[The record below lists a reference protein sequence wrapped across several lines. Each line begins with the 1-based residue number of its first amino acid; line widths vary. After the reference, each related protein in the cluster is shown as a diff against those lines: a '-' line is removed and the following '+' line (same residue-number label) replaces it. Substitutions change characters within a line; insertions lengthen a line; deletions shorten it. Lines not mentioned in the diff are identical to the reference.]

1 MSAPRGSLTLAF
13 PIVAGALAPDSA
25 EACPYVYDCESVPSW
40 STLTLRNAA
49 KIPID
54 GVLVLEGTRYGEG
67 DPLANLTIEVTKDGQ
82 PIAGAFE
89 TTPHRHALVW
99 RPTEP
104 WEPGASY
111 YVDGTI
117 SNPGANLYCA
127 VEEDIFGGDIFVD
140 TVPAGALAVPE
151 FTGTAYQFQALELE
165 LGSIACCV
173 GAQPPE
179 LVPDYC
185 GGYYMNF
192 DPGTCGPTKSFGSF
206 SLDLISA
213 PVADEPT
220 SLEVL
225 YVVKFDGEVR
235 STSFTPSATIYP
247 ITEPA
252 CVTLEALD
260 LGTGTMTVSAEQC
273 FGQEFADE
281 LGPQDLVPEL
291 GCPLE
296 QCAVMDKTWDKTMC
310 TPFGPGSDSDTP
322 TSSDSDASGSDA
334 SDASDASSGSDTD
347 PDLDDEK
354 GCACNETDAPPALLL
369 AAPLLLAGRRRR
381 KA

>member
-1 MSAPRGSLTLAF
+1 MSAARGSLTLAF

-49 KIPID
+49 KIPTD
-54 GVLVLEGTRYGEG
+54 GVLVLEGTRHGEG
-67 DPLANLTIEVTKDGQ
+67 DPLAGLTIEVTKDGQ
-82 PIAGAFE
+82 PIAGALE

-99 RPTEP
+99 RATEP

-117 SNPGANLYCA
+117 SNPGVNSYCA

-140 TVPAGALAVPE
+140 MVPSGALAVPE
-151 FTGTAYQFQALELE
+151 FTGTATQFQALDFSLE
-165 LGSIACCV
+165 TIACCV
-173 GAQPPE
+173 GADPPE
-179 LVPDYC
+179 LAPDYC
-185 GGYYMNF
+185 GGYYINF
-192 DPGTCGPTKSFGSF
+192 DTGTCGPTKASGSF
-206 SLDLISA
+206 SLELISA
-213 PVADEPT
+213 AVADEPA

-225 YVVKFDGEVR
+225 YTVKFDGEIR
-235 STSFTPSATIYP
+235 GTSFMPSASFYG

-273 FGQEFADE
+273 FGDDFAAE
-281 LGPQDLVPEL
+281 LGPQTLVPDL

-296 QCAVMDKTWDKTMC
+296 QCAVMGMTWDKTMC
-310 TPFGPGSDSDTP
+310 TPFESGPASDSDTP
-322 TSSDSDASGSDA
+322 TSGDSDPGTGESGSE
-334 SDASDASSGSDTD
+334 SGDTD

-354 GCACNETDAPPALLL
+354 GCACNETGAPSALLL
-369 AAPLLLAGRRRR
+369 VTPLLLAGRRRR
-381 KA
+381 T